1 MLPSEHIA
9 DSEIQ
14 VSYLQEAELV
24 GLIKPDLV
32 DKILDLQRVNKDLLN
47 SHNNL
52 LEEKKR
58 LTSFYEKRIVFLN
71 ERIVQLLGRVE
82 EFERYKN
89 QFKNPSDFRLGQAF
103 DINATWID
111 KIVFVLREAGRP
123 LRSSEI
129 VEILLKNDVTFRT
142 ITDKT
147 RGLSTHL
154 TRAVQSG
161 IIIGSPQKG
170 KKWYLYSLPA
180 LTKPTKSPRT
190 DLVQHLNKS

>member
-1 MLPSEHIA
+1 MVTSEHIA
-9 DSEIQ
+9 DTEIQ
-14 VSYLQEAELV
+14 VTYLKEAELV
-24 GLIKPDLV
+24 SFIKPDLV

-47 SHNNL
+47 SHSNL

-58 LTSFYEKRIVFLN
+58 LTGFYEKRIVFLN
-71 ERIVQLLGRVE
+71 ERIVELLGRVE
-82 EFERYKN
+82 DFERYKN
-89 QFKNPSDFRLGQAF
+89 QFKNPSDFKLGQAF

-142 ITDKT
+142 ITDKA

-170 KKWYLYSLPA
+170 KKWYLYSLPV
-180 LTKPTKSPRT
+180 LTKQAHEKS
-190 DLVQHLNKS
+190 